1 MKVIF
6 YWNDLCVVP
15 SEIRLNRKTRK
26 GVASALHK
34 RCANAYITPLA
45 SRKIN
50 KQGDVRLMMEW
61 SREIDAVWGFAVCI
75 KDNPD
80 PWHYLEISMARAM
93 IQQRLNDLEN
103 SINSG
108 KHNSLKT
115 N

>member
-1 MKVIF
+1 MKVLF

-15 SEIRLNRKTRK
+15 SEIRVNRKTRK

-45 SRKIN
+45 SRKLN
-50 KQGDVRLMMEW
+50 KEGDIRLMMEW
-61 SREIDAVWGFAVCI
+61 SYEIDAVWGFAVCI

-80 PWHYLEISMARAM
+80 IWTSLEIATAKAM
-93 IQQRLNDLEN
+93 VRQRLNDLEN

-108 KHNSLKT
+108 KHKSLKT
-115 N
+115 S